1 MIENNIIQSLGAGS
15 GIDTTSLVRQLTEIE
30 GAAPQA
36 RIDSKRETTQ
46 TQISDFGL
54 LKSALATLQDAAKVL
69 TDPEGLFSKTASF
82 TESDALVP
90 TELDTDVVSGSY
102 AFTVSE
108 IAQSQ
113 SIAFEGF
120 TDPTDAVGEGTIT
133 FRFGEWARNGD
144 NSIDTTSGFSVD
156 ADATSVDIVID
167 SSNNSLQGLRDA
179 INDAEIGV
187 TASVVFDGSQYRLSL
202 LADSG
207 LNNQI
212 ELTVEEGGT
221 ALENLDASGL
231 SRFAFNN
238 DLALQDIANTETRM
252 ADAETQVGQDAS
264 LTLNGIDI
272 TRSSNNIDDI
282 VDGLTLDLLKPTD
295 VGETVTVTVSD
306 DKTFAEQ
313 NIRGFVDAYNA
324 FLEAVDPVFGITE
337 QENEDGDTVTV
348 IGSLSNDGLGKSL
361 LRQIRATIAQAVPGL
376 TDSNLTSLTNI
387 GIRTELDGSLSID
400 EADFSSAF
408 EDNFEDI
415 QKLFASQTSSS
426 DQGLFVNSF
435 NDGTA
440 TGQYDVVVTTSPAKG
455 NFTGAAYSSLD
466 TTTGTYDFAIT
477 VDGTTSGTLTIP
489 SGTYTETSLA
499 AQLQTLINSDTALS
513 DAGARVTVSVESGQ
527 FVITSNAYGTSSNV
541 SFSST
546 TSDIETNLGLSNAVG
561 TSTGGATVGGTINGV
576 AAFGS
581 ANVLLPAIGE
591 PGEGLALVVGETVT
605 SATVNFSR
613 GFAGELDS
621 LIDQFLSSEGVIAT
635 REETLTDALEDLDED
650 QEALDRRLSIYEE
663 RLIQQYIA
671 MERILSSLS
680 NSGTFLDNLIDTLP
694 FTANNDN

>member
-1 MIENNIIQSLGAGS
+1 MIDNNIIQSLGAGS
-15 GIDTTSLVRQLTEIE
+15 GIDTSSLVQQLTEIE

-54 LKSALATLQDAAKVL
+54 LQSALATLQDAAQVL

-90 TELDTDVVSGSY
+90 TELGTDVVSGSY
-102 AFTVSE
+102 AFTVGQ

-113 SIAFEGF
+113 SLAFEGF
-120 TDPTDAVGEGTIT
+120 ADPTDAVGEGTIT
-133 FRFGEWARNGD
+133 FRFGEYARNLD
-144 NSIDTTSGFSVD
+144 DSIDTATGFTVD
-156 ADATSVDIVID
+156 AESSSFDVVID

-179 INDAEIGV
+179 INDADSGV
-187 TASVVFDGSQYRLSL
+187 TASIVFDGSQYRLSL
-202 LADSG
+202 LAESG
-207 LNNQI
+207 LNNQL

-221 ALENLDASGL
+221 SIENLDATGL

-238 DLALQDIANTETRM
+238 DLALQDIANVTTRV
-252 ADAETQVGQDAS
+252 ADAETQIGQDAQ

-272 TRSSNNIDDI
+272 TRSSNNVDDV
-282 VDGLTLDLLKPTD
+282 VDGLTLDLLKATD
-295 VGETVTVTVSD
+295 VGEVVTVTVSD

-313 NIRGFVDAYNA
+313 NVRGIVDAYNA
-324 FLEAVDPVFGITE
+324 FLEAVDPIFGITE
-337 QENEDGDTVTV
+337 QENEDGDTVTI
-348 IGSLSNDGLGKSL
+348 IGSLSNDGLGKSVL
-361 LRQIRATIAQAVPGL
+361 SQIRSVIAQAVPGL
-376 TDSNLTSLTNI
+376 SDSNLTSLTNI

-400 EADFSSAF
+400 EGDFESAF

-415 QKLFASQTSSS
+415 QKLFASNTNTSDS
-426 DQGLFVNSF
+426 GIFVNSF
-435 NDGTA
+435 NENTDA
-440 TGQYDVVVTTSPAKG
+440 GQYDVVITTSPARG
-455 NFTGAAYSSLD
+455 DFTGAAYTSLD
-466 TTTGTYDFAIT
+466 TTTGTYDFEIT

-489 SGTYTETSLA
+489 SGTYTETTLA
-499 AQLQTLINSDTALS
+499 AQLQTLINSDSTLS
-513 DAGARVTVSVESGQ
+513 DAGARVTVTVESGQ
-527 FVITSNAYGTSSNV
+527 FVLTSNAYGASSSV
-541 SFSST
+541 TFSST

-561 TSTGGATVGGTINGV
+561 TSTNGATVAGTINGV

-581 ANVLLPAIGE
+581 SNVLLPAIGE
-591 PGEGLALVVGETVT
+591 PGEGLALVIGESVS

-613 GFAGELDS
+613 GFAGELDA

-635 REETLTDALEDLDED
+635 REETLNDTLEDLDED
-650 QEALDRRLSIYEE
+650 QEALDRRLSIFEE

-671 MERILSSLS
+671 MERILSSL
-680 NSGTFLDNLIDTLP
+680 NTSGTFLDNLINTLP